1 MPDRIYC
8 LPEKLLPSTIGSV
21 LRDYRLMSQ
30 FGRGQ
35 LADLLDIKPDTLTRW
50 EKQRTALRSDQ
61 MVKFANAIDLE
72 VVLFDKFEFR
82 QLYGEHLDRQ
92 KKRLDALADCVN
104 QRG

>member
-8 LPEKLLPSTIGSV
+8 LPEKLLPSTVGPV

-30 FGRGQ
+30 FGRAQ
-35 LADLLDIKPDTLTRW
+35 LAEMLDIKPDTLTRW

-61 MVKFANAIDLE
+61 MIKFANAIDLE

-92 KKRLDALADCVN
+92 QKRLNALTDSVN
-104 QRG
+104 RRG

>member
-8 LPEKLLPSTIGSV
+8 LPEKLLPSTVGPV

-30 FGRGQ
+30 FGRAQ
-35 LADLLDIKPDTLTRW
+35 LAEMLDIKPDTLTRW

-61 MVKFANAIDLE
+61 MIKFANAIDLE

-92 KKRLDALADCVN
+92 DKRLNALTATVN
-104 QRG
+104 RRG